1 MIESAS
7 EQEKAALR
15 AALREQPQLRE
26 RLAAASSAEEFE
38 RIAAEAGLKV
48 SAEGFLPGSN
58 DELTDAELE
67 TVGGGYTF
75 PTTDWIYCDNPWTNV
90 YCTAKC

>member
-1 MIESAS
+1 MTERSS
-7 EQEKAALR
+7 EAEIAALQ
-15 AALREQPQLRE
+15 AALREQPELRK
-26 RLAAASSAEEFE
+26 RLAATSSVEEFE

-58 DELTDAELE
+58 NELTDAELE

-75 PTTDWIYCDNPWTNV
+75 PVTDWIYCDNPWTNV
-90 YCTAKC
+90 YCTSKC